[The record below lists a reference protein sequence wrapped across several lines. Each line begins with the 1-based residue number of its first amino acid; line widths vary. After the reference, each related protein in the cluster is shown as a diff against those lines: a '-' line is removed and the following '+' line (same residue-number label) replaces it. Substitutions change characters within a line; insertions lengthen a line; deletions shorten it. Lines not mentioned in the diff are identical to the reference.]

1 MLENII
7 GEKLFPSIPLHP
19 FLSIHSKQKV
29 FNNYVSK
36 NFTPKKNI
44 SPILSQHVENNNY
57 ASQTIFSI
65 FSHLPESIQP
75 PCIHALHSST
85 HCVRLCT
92 VYRKRC
98 CYVTSSSGC
107 HTHPVLRRGTWETLQ
122 CQECGVKVVPFRAEA
137 ILKRPK
143 RSCSTTECTRLRA
156 NDHVTGIKG

>member
-1 MLENII
+1 M
-7 GEKLFPSIPLHP
+7 EKNYFRPSLY
-19 FLSIHSKQKV
+19 IHSFLYTRNKRCSTITFQK
-29 FNNYVSK
+29 
-36 NFTPKKNI
+36 I
-44 SPILSQHVENNNY
+44 SHQRKTFLPFSSNTLRT
-57 ASQTIFSI
+57 TITQAKRLSI
-65 FSHLPESIQP
+65 FSHLPKSIQP